1 VSLEKGTPHI
11 IDKDA
16 AGRKRIP
23 LRIVILSFF
32 LNVAR
37 LHFTRSSLLAL
48 KRPVAQQNSEKRDES
63 NQDDNNRYH
72 QGEGPRMPHLGRP
85 NLAQKM

>member
-16 AGRKRIP
+16 AGRKGIP
-23 LRIVILSFF
+23 LRMVILSFF
-32 LNVAR
+32 LNITR
-37 LHFTRSSLLAL
+37 LLFTRSSHLAL
-48 KRPVAQQNSEKRDES
+48 KRPVAQQNSEKCGES
-63 NQDDNNRYH
+63 NQNDNNRYH
-72 QGEGPRMPHLGRP
+72 QGDGPRMPHLGRP

>member
-1 VSLEKGTPHI
+1 MSLEKGTPHI

-16 AGRKRIP
+16 AGR
-23 LRIVILSFF
+23 LF
-32 LNVAR
+32 LNITR
-37 LHFTRSSLLAL
+37 LLFTRSSLLAL

-72 QGEGPRMPHLGRP
+72 QGHGPRMPHLGRL